1 MSRDSPPIVELS
13 DDSAVGSIAG
23 SSSSQVRV
31 SIRKDK
37 PKLTRPSLSDL
48 IVKADDLEQAA
59 LQMNT
64 GSNLLRS
71 SIRTFLSCF
80 DDLDVQRF
88 ASVKDYLISF
98 VSNGINKNPSTIFRP
113 KSVLWPDDFN
123 KIVKQT
129 SMLDAFLLN
138 TGFRERPI
146 NWMLER
152 GLTVKPNCKLC
163 KQAMSLSYED
173 NTVRWQCLKSSACS
187 NFIIPIQR
195 PSIFKNYE
203 NLSID
208 KLLFTLYYWSV
219 CIPIEEL
226 HPLLNIE
233 PHHLHSI
240 WKIVQRVCRTALDKS
255 YPRHRLTNFF
265 STNDREA
272 EPEPIDLISIK
283 LNNVYIVCAK
293 HPRSNL
299 VRLGLHIPKVSKY
312 TFADLTESWFAHGA
326 HVRVAEVKFLELN
339 KKRQD
344 LKVELVSPI
353 EIVAKDGHYY
363 RDSAFGYLTCQL
375 AHVLKDFDSASLT
388 REDLKLILA
397 EMQWRELY
405 GTTPLDAFTNIVEH
419 IAKYSQASNWSSEL
433 SVPKEG
439 EIMLESPINQCME
452 GSDYIWAESYFYATV
467 EPVDSEGNIICRF
480 TEPPNLE
487 RPPEPDVRMTC
498 HDCKLRTECFDFSL
512 HIIAHVEANRGDLVG
527 KMTKSSHVQC
537 KHCFKVIRRDEIST
551 HLALFRTQYH
561 TVRNGCRICCIKLPS
576 RASYLSHMRRQ
587 HFEHE
592 TPYRCPSC
600 KFASSFQRDV
610 FIHFQEEHR
619 HSMIA
624 LCPICLRSFTVKNP
638 ELMTEE
644 RMSEL
649 SKCIYNHI
657 SEHYA
662 KGRVFACDNCCLNF
676 LGEDALLNHQKS
688 HHNPLEVIV
697 ENGLKIEPFIVTPK
711 EEKFCVRALPT
722 ELFVSNKRP
731 NEIFS
736 TVGGYAKRSRK
747 QTIQTIGSNNS
758 WSDSDS
764 SNDSLNENEP
774 DNGGKETRLRFQKI
788 YEESEEEETRESDI
802 IHVRGG
808 AQNFLQG
815 GAPTLEV
822 ASRRT
827 NLNAQ
832 NDELTSEKLIDYL
845 SKMKRAEGVIPN
857 RSVIL
862 SPDGTAVKCVE
873 CLNYVTTDHYV
884 ATLRCRDCKY
894 ATHCPRALTNHLSKS
909 HKIQEN
915 LTSLS

>member
-1 MSRDSPPIVELS
+1 MFRDSPPTVELS
-13 DDSAVGSIAG
+13 DDSAVGSITG
-23 SSSSQVRV
+23 SSSSQGRV
-31 SIRKDK
+31 FVKKDK

-48 IVKADDLEQAA
+48 IVRPEDLEQAA
-59 LQMNT
+59 HQMNT

-98 VSNGINKNPSTIFRP
+98 VSNGINKSSSTIFRP

-152 GLTVKPNCKLC
+152 GLTIKPDCKLC
-163 KQAMSLSYED
+163 KQPMSLSYED
-173 NTVRWQCLKSSACS
+173 NTVKWQCLKTPACS
-187 NFIIPIQR
+187 NYVIPIQR
-195 PSIFKNYE
+195 PSFFKNYE

-226 HPLLNIE
+226 QPLLNVE
-233 PHHLHSI
+233 PHYLHSI
-240 WKIVQRVCRTALDKS
+240 WKRVQRVCRTALDKS
-255 YPRHRLTNFF
+255 YPRHRLTNLVDN
-265 STNDREA
+265 NDRNA
-272 EPEPIDLISIK
+272 KPEPIDLISIK
-283 LNNVYIVCAK
+283 LNDVYVVCAK

-299 VRLGLHIPKVSKY
+299 VRLGLYIPRVSKY
-312 TFADLTESWFAHGA
+312 TFAELTETWFAHGA

-339 KKRQD
+339 KRRTD

-353 EIVAKDGHYY
+353 DIVAKDGHYY

-388 REDLKLILA
+388 REDIKMILA

-419 IAKYSQASNWSSEL
+419 IAKYSHASNWYTEL
-433 SVPKEG
+433 SVPQEG
-439 EIMLESPINQCME
+439 EETLESSTNHFME
-452 GSDYIWAESYFYATV
+452 GSDYVWAESYFYATV

-487 RPPEPDVRMTC
+487 KPPEPDVRMAC

-512 HIIAHVEANRGDLVG
+512 HIIGHIEANRGELDD

-537 KHCFKVIRRDEIST
+537 KHCFKTIRREEILTHST
-551 HLALFRTQYH
+551 LFRTQYH
-561 TVRNGCRICCIKLPS
+561 TVRFGCRICCIKLPS
-576 RASYLSHMRRQ
+576 RQSYLLHMRRQ

-619 HSMIA
+619 HSMVA

-644 RMSEL
+644 KMFEL

-657 SEHYA
+657 SEHYL
-662 KGRVFACDNCCLNF
+662 KGRVFACENCCLSF
-676 LGEDALLNHQKS
+676 LNREELLNHKKC
-688 HHNPLEVIV
+688 HHNPLEVIIEDGV
-697 ENGLKIEPFIVTPK
+697 KIEPFIITPE
-711 EEKFCVRALPT
+711 EEKFCVRALPM

-731 NEIFS
+731 NKVVTTI
-736 TVGGYAKRSRK
+736 GGLPKRPRK
-747 QTIQTIGSNNS
+747 QALESIESSSS

-764 SNDSLNENEP
+764 SADENDTNK
-774 DNGGKETRLRFQKI
+774 GGKAAKSRFEKI
-788 YEESEEEETRESDI
+788 YEESEGEETEESGI
-802 IHVRGG
+802 IHVRGLNE

-815 GAPTLEV
+815 GAPALEV
-822 ASRRT
+822 ASRRS
-827 NLNAQ
+827 NLHAQ
-832 NDELTSEKLIDYL
+832 NDQLTSQKLIDYL
-845 SKMKRAEGVIPN
+845 SKMRRAEGVIPN
-857 RSVIL
+857 QSVIL
-862 SPDGTAVKCVE
+862 SPDGTAVRCVE
-873 CLNYVTTDHYV
+873 CLNYMTTDHYV
-884 ATLRCRDCKY
+884 ASLRCRDCKY
-894 ATHCPRALTNHLSKS
+894 TTHCPRALTSHLSKT
-909 HKIQEN
+909 HKEKQ
-915 LTSLS
+915 TTLS